1 MVFNVRDNQ
10 LQIKTSYPHS
20 VKEIRHVWIP
30 MRDGVRLS
38 ARIWIPEDANE
49 TPVPAILEYIPY
61 RKGDFT
67 ALRDSIRHPY
77 FAGHG
82 YASVRVDIRGSGD
95 SEGILYDEYLPQE
108 QDDAED
114 VLKWIA
120 DQAWSTGK
128 VGMIGKSWGG
138 FNGLQV
144 AARRPPELKA
154 VITICSTDDRYAD
167 DVHYKGGALLASDML
182 WWASTMFAYNARP
195 ADPEIVGKKWR
206 EDWIRRMD
214 ETPPFAEEWVRHQ
227 RRDAYWKHGSVKEDY
242 ADIEIPVFAVGGW
255 ADGYTNAIP
264 RLLEGLKVPKKG
276 LIGPWA
282 HEYPEV
288 AIPGPSIG
296 FLQECLR
303 WWDYWLKGHETGIME
318 EPMLRAWM
326 QESVLPEVEY
336 EDRPG
341 RWVAETQWPSPLI
354 EQKSF
359 YLHGQTLSEESG
371 AGMPV
376 TVASM
381 QQHGLYAGVFCPF
394 GQPGDM
400 PSDQRLENGFATV
413 FTSAPLEE
421 RMEIL
426 GASKLELEISSD
438 QEQALVAVRL
448 NDVAP
453 DGSVTRVTWGMLN
466 LTHRN
471 SHEFPEELTPGE
483 KISVTIQLNDI
494 AHALPAGHRWQVAV
508 APTYWPHAWPSPKAA
523 TLTIYPGD
531 NTKLLLPV
539 REPQAIDEQLSPFQQ
554 PETAPVL
561 EKEILRPESRKR
573 QIRYDT
579 VGKTWIL
586 DDYSDEG
593 ARKLA
598 DSGLEYGS
606 TNRNVYTIKEGEPLS
621 ASVQCDW
628 TMDIGRGEWQ
638 THLDLSCNMWCDDM
652 YFYLKHELHAFEGE
666 KEIFTKEW
674 NEKIPR
680 EFI

>member
-539 REPQAIDEQLSPFQQ
+539 REPQAIDEQLSAFQQ

>member
-10 LQIKTSYPHS
+10 LQIKTTYPHQI
-20 VKEIRHVWIP
+20 KQIRHVWIP
-30 MRDGVRLS
+30 MRDGVKLS
-38 ARIWIPEDANE
+38 ARIWLPEDAENE
-49 TPVPAILEYIPY
+49 PVPAILEYIPY
-61 RKGDFT
+61 RKDDFT

-82 YASVRVDIRGSGD
+82 YASVRVDTRGSGD

-120 DQAWSTGK
+120 NQSWSTGK
-128 VGMIGKSWGG
+128 TGMIGKSWGG

-144 AARRPPELKA
+144 AARKPPELKA

-195 ADPEIVGKKWR
+195 ADPEIVGEKWR
-206 EDWIRRMD
+206 ENWMQRME

-227 RRDAYWKHGSVKEDY
+227 RRDAYWKHGSVNEDY
-242 ADIEIPVFAVGGW
+242 QDIEVPVFAVGGW

-264 RLLEGLKVPKKG
+264 RMMEGLDVPRKG

-303 WWDYWLKGHETGIME
+303 WWDYWLKDKETGIMD

-326 QESVLPEVEY
+326 QESLPPEVEY
-336 EDRPG
+336 EERPG
-341 RWVAETQWPSPLI
+341 RWVAEAQWPSANI
-354 EQKSF
+354 IQKGL
-359 YLHGQTLSEESG
+359 YVAGQELVEAAEDGS
-371 AGMPV
+371 PI
-376 TVASM
+376 TVSSM

-400 PSDQRLENGFATV
+400 PSDQRLENGFSTI

-421 RMEIL
+421 KVEIL
-426 GASKLELEISSD
+426 GAPKLQLELASD
-438 QEQALVAVRL
+438 QKQALLAVRL

-453 DGSVTRVTWGMLN
+453 DGSVSRITWGMLN

-471 SHEFPEELTPGE
+471 SHEFPEALTPEE
-483 KISVTIQLNDI
+483 KIVVTVQMNDI
-494 AHALPAGHRWQVAV
+494 GYALPAGHRWQVAI
-508 APTYWPHAWPSPKAA
+508 APTYWPHAWPSPKEA
-523 TLTIYPGD
+523 TLTVYPGHHS
-531 NTKLLLPV
+531 KLLLPT
-539 REPQAIDEQLSPFQQ
+539 REAQAIDKTLSVFGA

-561 EKEILRPESRKR
+561 EKEVLRPESRKR
-573 QIRYDT
+573 QINYDL
-579 VGKTWIL
+579 VSKTWIL

-598 DSGLEYGS
+598 DNGLEYGS
-606 TNRNVYTIKEGEPLS
+606 TNRNVYTVKEGDPLS
-621 ASVQCDW
+621 ANVQCDW

-638 THLDLSCNMWCDDM
+638 THLNLTCKMWCDEA
-652 YFYLKHELHAFEGE
+652 YFYLQHELHAFEGD
-666 KEIFTKEW
+666 KEVFTKKW
-674 NEKIPR
+674 GEKILR
-680 EFI
+680 DFI

>member
-652 YFYLKHELHAFEGE
+652 YFYLKHELHAFEDE